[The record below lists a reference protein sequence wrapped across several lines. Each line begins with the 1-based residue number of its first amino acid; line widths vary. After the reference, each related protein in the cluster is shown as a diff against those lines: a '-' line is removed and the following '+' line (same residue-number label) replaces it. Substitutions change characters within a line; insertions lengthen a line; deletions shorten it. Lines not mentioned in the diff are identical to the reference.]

1 MVCRHERANERS
13 SVRYWDVP
21 PFRWTPRV
29 DKSIPRLVEV
39 AFITATLFFYCY
51 WNRHSSKDA
60 DVSVAANDKNLWS
73 RFYRRNGERTL
84 FMPRKRTIMCR
95 QFSYKVFRCVLRYIY
110 VCICVYIYICLYIY
124 ICIYVYTYLPA
135 SLHWL
140 LMPDTARRAIV
151 PWNRLTN
158 STVWYTIGLVGIALW
173 RFRGF
178 IGHLNVNC
186 SRAKECW
193 SLQR

>member
-110 VCICVYIYICLYIY
+110 VCICVYIYMFIYIYMY
-124 ICIYVYTYLPA
+124 ICIYVFA
-135 SLHWL
+135 SQSALAINAGYGAPCYRAVKSSHEQHSLIYNRIGRDSIVTISRFHW
-140 LMPDTARRAIV
+140 A
-151 PWNRLTN
+151 
-158 STVWYTIGLVGIALW
+158 
-173 RFRGF
+173 F
-178 IGHLNVNC
+178 
-186 SRAKECW
+186 ECK
-193 SLQR
+193 L